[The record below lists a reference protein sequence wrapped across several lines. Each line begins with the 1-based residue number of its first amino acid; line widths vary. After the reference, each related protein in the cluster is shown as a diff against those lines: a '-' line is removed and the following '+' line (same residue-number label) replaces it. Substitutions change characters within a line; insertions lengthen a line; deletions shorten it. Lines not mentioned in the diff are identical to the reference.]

1 MASLRQ
7 AVRALMIDP
16 ADRILLVQLSFPD
29 WTGWVLPGGGMEAG
43 EDHVTALHRELAE
56 ETGVPQV
63 FVGPPVWRR
72 RHYSA
77 QIVNGFEGQEELVF
91 LVPCHQFEIAP
102 GLPWEQLR
110 AEGLVAHRWWTV
122 AELEATTELI
132 APRNLHQLVSHV
144 LELGAPP
151 EPFLLEE
158 RSGS

>member
-16 ADRILLVQLSFPD
+16 ADRILMVQLSFPD
-29 WTGWVLPGGGMEAG
+29 WTGWVLPGGGMEEG
-43 EDHVTALHRELAE
+43 EDHITALHRELAE

-72 RHYSA
+72 RHYNRR
-77 QIVNGFEGQEELVF
+77 IMFGFAGQEELVF
-91 LVPCHQFEIAP
+91 LVPCHHFEIAP
-102 GLPWEQLR
+102 ALSMEQLR

-122 AELEATTELI
+122 DELAATTEAI
-132 APRNLHQLVSHV
+132 RPANLHELVTHV
-144 LELGAPP
+144 LEMGAPP

-158 RSGS
+158 HHH